1 MRVQSWR
8 LKLSMN
14 QPTLDPSKEG
24 SKIADARRQRVKG
37 KFEKQSLRSRA
48 KIGD

>member
-1 MRVQSWR
+1 
-8 LKLSMN
+8 MN